1 MESRYA
7 IKLKAQ
13 LKKNLIVNQCI
24 MNKYVKTKIK
34 IYNEEVYTNFQHNKI
49 SKIMNVE
56 CVYL

>member
-1 MESRYA
+1 MESRYR

-13 LKKNLIVNQCI
+13 LKKNFIVNQCI
-24 MNKYVKTKIK
+24 MTKYVKTKIK